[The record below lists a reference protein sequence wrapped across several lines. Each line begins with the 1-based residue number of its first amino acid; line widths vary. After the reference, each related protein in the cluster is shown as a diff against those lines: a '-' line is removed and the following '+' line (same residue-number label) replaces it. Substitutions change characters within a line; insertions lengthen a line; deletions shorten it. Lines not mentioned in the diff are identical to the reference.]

1 MYLQEFYIRSNFGIN
16 FSQDTELDEYRQQA
30 ACWWR
35 TVNGLKQLGE
45 SAPTLSW
52 NWNPNMAVM
61 LWHRVVW

>member
-1 MYLQEFYIRSNFGIN
+1 
-16 FSQDTELDEYRQQA
+16 
-30 ACWWR
+30 
-35 TVNGLKQLGE
+35 VNGLKQLGE